1 MGLVFFVPAVTTPN
15 NDQSQKGD
23 FYKKQVQVLTFTSVK
38 FFSWEFCRLEFLS
51 TYLKFGLVILTWQSI
66 RHSAWFKRIKN
77 IGMLF
82 HLSKDLKLEVF

>member
-38 FFSWEFCRLEFLS
+38 FFS
-51 TYLKFGLVILTWQSI
+51 
-66 RHSAWFKRIKN
+66 
-77 IGMLF
+77 
-82 HLSKDLKLEVF
+82 